1 MLYVLLSGTFV
12 TNKSLFTRWLRSKQ
26 LPMLLSFMLIAVAAM
41 QSLHDQ
47 LDHTVLGS
55 AADCEYCLLTHSA
68 EGGLVPLAI
77 SLPTSLVDQAPEI
90 FLPLVLPLARNYSQ
104 PARAPPFI
112 SSL

>member
-1 MLYVLLSGTFV
+1 M
-12 TNKSLFTRWLRSKQ
+12 KSKSIFIRWLRSKQ
-26 LPMLLSFMLIAVAAM
+26 LPMLLSMMLIVVAAM

-47 LDHTVLGS
+47 LDHEPLGS
-55 AADCEYCLLTHSA
+55 ATHCELCWLSQST

-77 SLPTSLVDQAPEI
+77 SLPISLVDQAPEI
-90 FLPLVLPLARNYSQ
+90 FIPFVVPLLSHYSQ